1 MPPGPLLSKGPA
13 LFFILNSATN
23 RTKNGSWT
31 FHNFAISPPGRFAT
45 TLNDSLPGRF
55 ATCMICHL
63 DVSLPP
69 WTIRYLD
76 GLPPAWFATW
86 TFRTFGRCDTWTF
99 RYFPGRVWKFV
110 ICDTVRTSLSS
121 GGETSRKVA
130 KRGNWKCGN
139 GKCGT
144 GIIAGV
150 EKLENARV
158 ENAGADCRGGKCRSK
173 PHW

>member
-1 MPPGPLLSKGPA
+1 MHYAWPRTWYELYICHPA
-13 LFFILNSATN
+13 RCCLRVLHYFSFLIRPQTER
-23 RTKNGSWT
+23 RTV
-31 FHNFAISPPGRFAT
+31 HGRFT
-45 TLNDSLPGRF
+45 TLPFR
-55 ATCMICHL
+55 HL

-76 GLPPAWFATW
+76 VLPPAWFATW

-121 GGETSRKVA
+121 GGETSREVA